1 MDYYLLNLYFYLLIR
16 FHTYCLNPP
25 LPYVPDGSWYCTRCL
40 PIVTSVE
47 SFSDSDNS
55 NHGYSDPDHSSDDDD
70 TMVTIKS
77 VVQRKNGRIS
87 SCSSDND
94 DDSNFS
100 STDNEPTSSSL
111 LSSQISSHDDVSS
124 FITMTTD
131 SDTPSESQQSSTSLS
146 CVVTNS
152 NNDSDIG
159 SPHREN
165 ISSRIRI
172 TYSNIPTSS
181 NDCLVTDDSKYD
193 HKKWTISE
201 RSSHGDNIKRRLRN
215 HSSVNNGHQLHMRRS
230 STDSLVRCIL
240 SVSDN
245 EQTDTE
251 YFPPYD
257 SYPCSSSHAHI
268 KMHQVK
274 SSKETIQSY
283 TIPLLPV
290 SKSRG
295 IKRHRKNRG
304 RKGKNKRRRLP
315 RRPLQ
320 HLMAT
325 PTTIQRRAR
334 TAATSPRL
342 ITTAAAAVTDSPQ
355 SVIRLLAKARYKTE
369 SLEEA
374 RRMSQIQSSSNRL
387 TQNDIIARQV
397 RAQQQQTSWWDSK
410 VIDCYKS
417 NTKVVCSPLKNAMRR
432 HPLISS
438 ASLK

>member
-1 MDYYLLNLYFYLLIR
+1 MIR
-16 FHTYCLNPP
+16 FHTYCLSPP
-25 LPYVPDGSWYCTRCL
+25 LPYVPDGSWYCARCL

-55 NHGYSDPDHSSDDDD
+55 NHGYSDLDHSSDNDDD

-77 VVQRKNGRIS
+77 VVQRKNGCIS
-87 SCSSDND
+87 SSSSDD
-94 DDSNFS
+94 DDDYDDSNFC
-100 STDNEPTSSSL
+100 STDNEPTSSL
-111 LSSQISSHDDVSS
+111 LSSSQISSHNDVSG

-131 SDTPSESQQSSTSLS
+131 SDTPSESQQSSTSLG
-146 CVVTNS
+146 CAVTNS
-152 NNDSDIG
+152 NNDSDIS

-165 ISSRIRI
+165 ISSRIKI

-181 NDCLVTDDSKYD
+181 NDCLVTDDSNYDD
-193 HKKWTISE
+193 HKNWTISE
-201 RSSHGDNIKRRLRN
+201 HGSHGDNIKRRLRN

-240 SVSDN
+240 SVSDS

-251 YFPPYD
+251 YFPPCG

-268 KMHQVK
+268 KIHQVK

-304 RKGKNKRRRLP
+304 RKGKSKRRRLP

-342 ITTAAAAVTDSPQ
+342 ITADATATVTDSPQ
-355 SVIRLLAKARYKTE
+355 SVIRRLAKARYKTE

-397 RAQQQQTSWWDSK
+397 RAQQQQQTAWWDSK